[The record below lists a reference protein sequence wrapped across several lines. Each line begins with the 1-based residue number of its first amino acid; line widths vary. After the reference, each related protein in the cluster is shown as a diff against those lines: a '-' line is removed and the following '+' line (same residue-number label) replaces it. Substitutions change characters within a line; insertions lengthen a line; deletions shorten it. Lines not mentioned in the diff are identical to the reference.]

1 MTSTIQNFIAGT
13 MVAPVV
19 YVFLWMTIFGG
30 AGIRMEREAAG
41 ADLCC
46 HNVNMTRVLELATN
60 TTAAG
65 AFVTT
70 RCTHLLSTLVADPR
84 LGWGSGLP
92 KHICHPR
99 YRDGLCDG
107 DFLDS
112 FDLTPMDDVED
123 DVKAEAQ
130 NHSECNRCSLQ
141 LLGARAGLTYT
152 QLQAE
157 VALFTKPDW

>member
-1 MTSTIQNFIAGT
+1 MDFQNFIAGT

-92 KHICHPR
+92 FFQNI
-99 YRDGLCDG
+99 
-107 DFLDS
+107 FV
-112 FDLTPMDDVED
+112 TPVTGTGC
-123 DVKAEAQ
+123 VTATP
-130 NHSECNRCSLQ
+130 STRS
-141 LLGARAGLTYT
+141 T
-152 QLQAE
+152 
-157 VALFTKPDW
+157 

>member
-1 MTSTIQNFIAGT
+1 MSQ
-13 MVAPVV
+13 PL
-19 YVFLWMTIFGG
+19 Y
-30 AGIRMEREAAG
+30 
-41 ADLCC
+41 
-46 HNVNMTRVLELATN
+46 
-60 TTAAG
+60 
-65 AFVTT
+65 
-70 RCTHLLSTLVADPR
+70 
-84 LGWGSGLP
+84 
-92 KHICHPR
+92 PR

-107 DFLDS
+107 DSLDS